1 MLPALLSRAVDLRK
15 GETRPV
21 LQAFAAL
28 FLIIAAHTTL
38 ETARD
43 TIFLTKLPPAELNVM
58 YVVLAGLTLVVAGAS
73 TRLALRFG
81 RRNTLIFSLVL
92 IAYGAIV
99 FYFLSPT
106 PTVAFLLY
114 VFSGL
119 AGALLAPQFWLLAA
133 RLFTVA
139 QGRRLFGPIA
149 AGGVL
154 GGVAG
159 AGGAMVVL
167 RSFPVT
173 ALLPVAAALFLA
185 TSLLLTTVRV
195 EEPAEDRIDAPAPV
209 AFKRPAAL
217 FRENPFLV
225 RVAALVGLS
234 TAAVLVVDYTFKT
247 SATRFVASADLGEFF
262 ATYYAVLNGVSLVVQ
277 VFLAGRITRS
287 AGVIGSL
294 AVMPFLLLAG
304 GVAALVVPGV
314 FLVVLILKGTDG
326 GLRYSLNRVATELL
340 YLPLPGAVREQ
351 GKTLIDSSLSR
362 VVQAATAI
370 ILYLPPV
377 QAVATPAM
385 LALVVA
391 VLSAAWLATAVSLR
405 GAYLNLFRR
414 TFAAGGIGPEVDVP
428 ELDLRSAEVLVE
440 TLASPDPVTVTAAM
454 DVLEQHR
461 HIKLVPALVLYHESE
476 VVLLHA
482 LDVFGR
488 SARRDWVPLAERL
501 LTHSSEEVRIGATR
515 ALARVGSETAL
526 ASASRDPSWRVRAY
540 AAFYRAHHESAG
552 EVLLHPLVAAV
563 MGAEGEVGRDGR
575 KGLLAAIADDPD
587 ERAATVLLALA
598 ERRDLDEA
606 DVEVLAGA
614 MARLADP
621 RFIPACIGRL
631 NRRTGREAVRDA
643 LVAIGEPALDALE
656 RALADHTLGRSLR
669 LHLPRSISPF
679 GSQRASDVLV
689 AAMDSESDGL
699 VRYKI
704 LRALGQTVARFDV
717 KIDRPRIEAMVEK
730 NLEEHL
736 RLLALRTAL
745 GSKGVEAGDLPGDP
759 SAALLDELLADKVR
773 QSLERA
779 FRLLKIAHK
788 REDIHR
794 VHTAAL
800 SSNRR
805 ARANAGEFLDTLLSR
820 RDQQALR
827 AVLRIVIDDATDAER
842 VTRAIAEGRALPGTH
857 DAALAVLVDNR
868 DDALAALASRHAAT
882 SSNASL
888 RAEVERVRR
897 VRPALR
903 ALSDRLFGEAVT
915 PEMNHG

>member
-428 ELDLRSAEVLVE
+428 ELDLRIRRGARRDAGEPGPGHGDGGDGHPRATPAHQARPGAGPLSRVGGGAPPRARRLR
-440 TLASPDPVTVTAAM
+440 TQRPARLGSPRRA
-454 DVLEQHR
+454 
-461 HIKLVPALVLYHESE
+461 PA
-476 VVLLHA
+476 HA
-482 LDVFGR
+482 LQRRGPHRRDARARPRRERNGARLGLARSELARAGLRRLLPRAPRVRGR
-488 SARRDWVPLAERL
+488 SAPPPARR
-501 LTHSSEEVRIGATR
+501 G
-515 ALARVGSETAL
+515 G
-526 ASASRDPSWRVRAY
+526 
-540 AAFYRAHHESAG
+540 
-552 EVLLHPLVAAV
+552 
-563 MGAEGEVGRDGR
+563 DGR
-575 KGLLAAIADDPD
+575 G
-587 ERAATVLLALA
+587 
-598 ERRDLDEA
+598 
-606 DVEVLAGA
+606 
-614 MARLADP
+614 
-621 RFIPACIGRL
+621 GR
-631 NRRTGREAVRDA
+631 G
-643 LVAIGEPALDALE
+643 
-656 RALADHTLGRSLR
+656 
-669 LHLPRSISPF
+669 
-679 GSQRASDVLV
+679 
-689 AAMDSESDGL
+689 
-699 VRYKI
+699 
-704 LRALGQTVARFDV
+704 
-717 KIDRPRIEAMVEK
+717 RPR
-730 NLEEHL
+730 
-736 RLLALRTAL
+736 R
-745 GSKGVEAGDLPGDP
+745 
-759 SAALLDELLADKVR
+759 
-773 QSLERA
+773 
-779 FRLLKIAHK
+779 
-788 REDIHR
+788 
-794 VHTAAL
+794 
-800 SSNRR
+800 
-805 ARANAGEFLDTLLSR
+805 
-820 RDQQALR
+820 
-827 AVLRIVIDDATDAER
+827 
-842 VTRAIAEGRALPGTH
+842 
-857 DAALAVLVDNR
+857 
-868 DDALAALASRHAAT
+868 
-882 SSNASL
+882 
-888 RAEVERVRR
+888 
-897 VRPALR
+897 
-903 ALSDRLFGEAVT
+903 
-915 PEMNHG
+915 